1 MLVQFL
7 QEELTVKAIT
17 FSRGFPV
24 SHSLRNPHSCTM
36 NYYLCTERGLVL
48 EGSWPWDILMMSSF
62 SAMMETEFW
71 GPGSKSMLELRPG
84 KERQWWQEEEEEKV
98 CVWGGT
104 GYIHES
110 EGPGW
115 GWVERWRSTE
125 FDSGHWRQGGGWT
138 ELGWF
143 NKPVMF
149 LISFCLVKPGIH
161 ILQATLGLKIQGHNT
176 RGFWLLGY
184 GGQNFLT
191 LWRSSHGK
199 CLCLQLVQ

>member
-1 MLVQFL
+1 LSLTLFSIVLSYYKNNNNKNSTWLLTLIQQHKTVLVQFL

-84 KERQWWQEEEEEKV
+84 KERQ
-98 CVWGGT
+98 
-104 GYIHES
+104 
-110 EGPGW
+110 
-115 GWVERWRSTE
+115 
-125 FDSGHWRQGGGWT
+125 
-138 ELGWF
+138 
-143 NKPVMF
+143 
-149 LISFCLVKPGIH
+149 
-161 ILQATLGLKIQGHNT
+161 
-176 RGFWLLGY
+176 
-184 GGQNFLT
+184 
-191 LWRSSHGK
+191 
-199 CLCLQLVQ
+199 